1 MSSTLQ
7 IERALL
13 GPAATAGKALT
24 AIPEDQWFDRKSFRV
39 APRELA
45 NVMVGFANADGGT
58 LVVGIH
64 DSKVEGT
71 DGSTTHRNELMQ
83 AHVQHCQPP
92 VPARSWLLP
101 CRRDDDAPDHLLIVD
116 IRPGDTV
123 YTNARD
129 EVFLRVGDENRRL
142 TYAQRQELLYDRGQ
156 GSYEARI
163 VEGTSSEALD
173 ELLLEDYARAV
184 GHPDAIRLLQARG
197 LAVDRT
203 LTVAG
208 TLLFAETPQRFLPE
222 SFIRVLRYRGDERG
236 SGARQQLIRDER
248 IEGPIAH
255 QLVRAR
261 EIVAQE
267 QPRRRALTP
276 GGTFDAVPLIPEDA
290 WLEGLVNAVVHRSY
304 SLAGD
309 HIRVEIF
316 SNRIEVSSPGRF
328 PGLIDSADPLR
339 ATRYARNP
347 RIARVCADQNFG
359 QELGEG
365 IRRMF
370 EEMRL
375 AGLGAP
381 LYEETPASVKLLLL
395 AEPVDRDMEARLPRD
410 ARAIVAAIRG
420 AGRLS
425 TGDIAEMLGIS
436 RPTASRHLR
445 VLRDAEL
452 VVWSGKSPKDPRAS
466 WSLPP
471 T

>member
-1 MSSTLQ
+1 M
-7 IERALL
+7 
-13 GPAATAGKALT
+13 
-24 AIPEDQWFDRKSFRV
+24 
-39 APRELA
+39 
-45 NVMVGFANADGGT
+45 
-58 LVVGIH
+58 
-64 DSKVEGT
+64 
-71 DGSTTHRNELMQ
+71 
-83 AHVQHCQPP
+83 
-92 VPARSWLLP
+92 
-101 CRRDDDAPDHLLIVD
+101 
-116 IRPGDTV
+116 
-123 YTNARD
+123 
-129 EVFLRVGDENRRL
+129 
-142 TYAQRQELLYDRGQ
+142 
-156 GSYEARI
+156 
-163 VEGTSSEALD
+163 
-173 ELLLEDYARAV
+173 
-184 GHPDAIRLLQARG
+184 
-197 LAVDRT
+197 
-203 LTVAG
+203 
-208 TLLFAETPQRFLPE
+208 
-222 SFIRVLRYRGDERG
+222 LRYRGDERG

-267 QPRRRALTP
+267 QPRRRALTA

-328 PGLIDSADPLR
+328 AGLIDSTDPLR
-339 ATRYARNP
+339 APRYARNP

-375 AGLGAP
+375 VGLADP

-395 AEPVDRDMEARLPRD
+395 AEPVDRDLEARLPRG
-410 ARAIVAAIRG
+410 ARAIMAAIRD
-420 AGRLS
+420 AGQLS
-425 TGDIAEMLGIS
+425 TGEIAETVGIS
-436 RPTASRHLR
+436 RPTASKHLQS
-445 VLRDAEL
+445 LREAEL
-452 VVWSGKSPKDPRAS
+452 VVWSGKSPRDPLAS